1 MCRENAL
8 YTQKAFD
15 CCCVEYIFT
24 EIDKMKSLF
33 LVILLLALTVGGQGL
48 ATPTFCSN
56 DKIRAKY
63 CRSADPA
70 DIERCL
76 SCNLGP
82 SCPIPGQRGPVNE
95 DEGLILLRGIS
106 DRKIQKLIVAMLNKN
121 RLKENWSR
129 CVPLFSWDTNL
140 ASAAQAWADQ
150 CALVEYPG
158 LNYTETPEKLY
169 HDSWH
174 QRSAVLNV
182 DQMHNGPGV
191 AQSVHW
197 ARTGDFDLNGQIL
210 EALMDSDLSI
220 EDGLIDGLMTNLPY
234 TDSDIVAFGQAT
246 HVGCGWIQFPLSRK
260 SQSDD
265 QIQYENFMVCNYGV
279 GLASKT
285 TCDNVEKAEEN
296 EANETAVK
304 YFTVTSDVI
313 KDVKACLAAVRCKRR
328 RRKLFKTF
336 TANEM
341 PMENDPCSQ
350 DVKTCLSG
358 KSGLKFVDATRLK
371 SVARSNEL
379 RPIDVEASKCKIDT
393 ILCSLNSTR
402 VCKERLEY
410 CLPLIDIE
418 ATEKD
423 GNAVLCECANLVLAD
438 GTRGDCSA
446 TVLDPE
452 IGLERPFC
460 FVKVAPCVSIDP
472 SGGQLELSR
481 PYQEADGLL
490 HYTHTIC

>member
-1 MCRENAL
+1 
-8 YTQKAFD
+8 
-15 CCCVEYIFT
+15 
-24 EIDKMKSLF
+24 MKSLF
-33 LVILLLALTVGGQGL
+33 LLLLLVGQGL
-48 ATPTFCSN
+48 TTPTFCSN

-82 SCPIPGQRGPVNE
+82 SCPIPGQRGPVNQE
-95 DEGLILLRGIS
+95 LILLRGITE
-106 DRKIQKLIVAMLNKN
+106 RQVQKLIVTMLNKN

-129 CVPLFSWDTNL
+129 CVPLFAWDANL

-158 LNYTETPEKLY
+158 TNYTEVPDKLH
-169 HDSWH
+169 HDPWH

-182 DQMHNGPGV
+182 DQMHHGPGV

-197 ARTGDFDLNGQIL
+197 ARTGDFDLNGSIL
-210 EALMDSDLSI
+210 EALLESDLST

-234 TDSDIVAFGQAT
+234 TDSDLVAFGQAT
-246 HVGCGWIQFPLSRK
+246 HVGCGWIQFPLAQK
-260 SQSDD
+260 FPDEPV
-265 QIQYENFMVCNYGV
+265 QYENFMVCNYGV
-279 GLASKT
+279 GLASGQT
-285 TCDNVEKAEEN
+285 TCDNVEEKAK
-296 EANETAVK
+296 NETSVK
-304 YFTVTSDVI
+304 YFTVTSEVI
-313 KDVKACLAAVRCKRR
+313 KDVKACLTAVRCRRR

-336 TANEM
+336 RANEM
-341 PMENDPCSQ
+341 PSENDPCSQ

-402 VCKERLEY
+402 ACQERLEY

-418 ATEKD
+418 ASEAD
-423 GNAVLCECANLVLAD
+423 AEVGNVLCECANLVLAD
-438 GTRGDCSA
+438 GTRGDCSQ
-446 TVLDPE
+446 TILDSE
-452 IGLERPFC
+452 SGELKGFC
-460 FVKVAPCVSIDP
+460 FVKQSPCVSIDP
-472 SGGQLELSR
+472 TGGRLELSR
-481 PYQEADGLL
+481 PYPEADGLL